1 MTTDRSGSPA
11 RPDRWLEPSAQRVVL
26 DGLSELIERH
36 YVFSDIARLC
46 AEDLRSSATKETGVS
61 VSHFARQ
68 LTAQLRLHDRH
79 FSVVWG
85 EPDRLRVTD
94 REQSADEAMTF
105 QRRGRGG
112 VLTIRRFDDIDDP
125 VAADLAHRSLMEFG
139 ACDYAVIDVRDNDG
153 GWPSAVEYVLAPFLG
168 VEPVHV
174 VTFKSAGRADHVAMT
189 RPDPTIMS
197 LSELPVVVLVN
208 GGTASAAESLAY
220 AFQSLSRATIVGSP
234 TVGAANPVELFGHAS
249 GFHIYISTGAPIDPR
264 TGTNWDQIGV
274 QPDIIID
281 DGASVLGVG
290 LEIASRGGSHQH
302 RGYGH

>member
-1 MTTDRSGSPA
+1 
-11 RPDRWLEPSAQRVVL
+11 VL
-26 DGLSELIERH
+26 NGLSELIERH
-36 YVFSDIARLC
+36 YVFSDIARHC
-46 AEDLRSSATKETGVS
+46 AEHLRSSATKATGVS
-61 VSHFARQ
+61 ASHFAQQ
-68 LTAQLRLHDRH
+68 LTTQLRVHDRH

-85 EPDRLRVTD
+85 EPDRLRITD
-94 REQSADEAMTF
+94 REQSSADEAMTF

-125 VAADLAHRSLMEFG
+125 VVADLARRSLMEFS

-168 VEPVHV
+168 LEPVHV

-189 RPDPTIMS
+189 RPDATIVS

-208 GGTASAAESLAY
+208 SGTASAAESLAY

-281 DGASVLGVG
+281 DGASVLSVG
-290 LEIASRGGSHQH
+290 LDIAARTHV
-302 RGYGH
+302 